1 MFRSK
6 QVLVV
11 ARVQGR
17 KKVERP
23 VKSGS
28 ICVESV
34 SCRKQPEVYPHPDV
48 YVLDIHTKKNDIPM
62 RFQCIVKIYLLLRI
76 SLVAT

>member
-11 ARVQGR
+11 ARVRRR
-17 KKVERP
+17 KKVEKP
-23 VKSGS
+23 VKTGC

-48 YVLDIHTKKNDIPM
+48 YVLDIHTKK
-62 RFQCIVKIYLLLRI
+62 
-76 SLVAT
+76 T